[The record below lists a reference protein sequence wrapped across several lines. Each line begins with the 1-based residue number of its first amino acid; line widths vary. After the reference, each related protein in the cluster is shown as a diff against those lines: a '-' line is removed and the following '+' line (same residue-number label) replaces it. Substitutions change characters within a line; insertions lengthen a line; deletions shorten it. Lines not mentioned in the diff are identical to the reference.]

1 MTGTGLEDAKNLVT
15 RYKKGEEKR
24 MTPDIWRA
32 KKVVDA
38 TLHPGTLSPNTTP
51 LCSLWERIGRANVHS
66 QRTLEAQSG
75 SDFGC

>member
-1 MTGTGLEDAKNLVT
+1 MSGAGLEHAKNLVT

-38 TLHPGTLSPNTTP
+38 TLHPGTRSLTTSQ
-51 LCSLWERIGRANVHS
+51 LCSLWESFGRPHVHC
-66 QRTLEAQSG
+66 QRMLGARNG
-75 SDFGC
+75 HVC